1 MTDLTPIRD
10 ALSAVERTRDGVSET
25 KSALDKFD
33 ATIEGIDPVGS
44 ATTVETPTA
53 VGDGGLSM
61 ASATPRAVDAP
72 NRMDQVRDAFVSA
85 FCSEGSSDDPR
96 LVETIERVFGT
107 EVSSQLEPTASETYT
122 VETERILHSAIERR
136 RTQLEAVTQAIDIE
150 VTSLEETLDA
160 ADPIVEWLETTREAS
175 LLTLE
180 FETLFEHHETVS
192 AHRSRCEAIVDD
204 RQEVLHGTNS
214 FDGRIG
220 LAHRP
225 FVESMYEG
233 LEVRYPVLSTM
244 ARLSA
249 DCLEYERSV
258 RDQLTRRV

>member
-1 MTDLTPIRD
+1 MTDLTPVRD

-25 KSALDKFD
+25 KSAVDRFD
-33 ATIEGIDPVGS
+33 ATIDEIDPVGS
-44 ATTVETPTA
+44 VTAVETQTA

-72 NRMDQVRDAFVSA
+72 DRMGRVRDAFVSA
-85 FCSEGSSDDPR
+85 FCSEDSSDDPR

-107 EVSSQLEPTASETYT
+107 EVASQLAPTASKTYT
-122 VETERILHSAIERR
+122 VETERILRSAIERR
-136 RTQLEAVTQAIDIE
+136 RTQLEAVTQALGVE
-150 VTSLEETLDA
+150 RTSLEETLDA
-160 ADPIVEWLETTREAS
+160 VEPIVEWLETTGEPS
-175 LLTLE
+175 PLTLE

-192 AHRSRCEAIVDD
+192 GHRSQCEAIVDD
-204 RQEVLHGTNS
+204 RQETLHGTNS

-233 LEVRYPVLSTM
+233 LDVRYPVLSTM

-249 DCLEYERSV
+249 DCLEYERAV